1 MKAECTKRADDTL
14 VVIDAR
20 LDMKNAMELEQQFM
34 KLAEDETKFTLDFAH
49 VPYISSAGIRAL
61 LSLYRTV
68 APLGGSVSI
77 VNASDEIKQIMEET
91 DFSSLFNL

>member
-1 MKAECTKRADDTL
+1 
-14 VVIDAR
+14 
-20 LDMKNAMELEQQFM
+20 MKNAMELEQKFM
-34 KLAEDETKFTLDFAH
+34 KLSENETKFTLDFAK

-68 APLGGSVSI
+68 APLGGSVHI
-77 VNASDEIKQIMEET
+77 INASDEIKQIMEET